1 MIPMIDLTPFN
12 TLRVHAQANNLVEVN
27 GSSQITQLSI
37 NQHLLLLGHGA
48 NVLFVDNYPGTVA
61 KIKLGGKKV
70 ASQSENSVVVEVAAG
85 EDWHQLV
92 MWSVDNNWSGMENMA
107 LIPGT
112 AGAAAVGNIAA
123 YGQNQ
128 EDIFVKLTAVDL
140 ETGKSAEF
148 SKQDCQFAY
157 RESRFKHSQTK
168 YLVTSVTYE
177 LSKTAHFDTSYHS
190 RYESLSAELP
200 NTKQLTPK
208 DVAEAVIRLRRKK
221 LPDPDKVGTAGSF
234 FKNPVVG
241 KDKYMSLKSHIPQLQ
256 AYPPTKLKYEDESEW
271 MGSVNKVK
279 VPAGRLLD
287 ELGWKGKRVGNV
299 GTHPTHALTV
309 VNYGDATGREIY
321 DFSESMR
328 EDIKKNFGIDLEY
341 EVEIISAGK

>member
-1 MIPMIDLTPFN
+1 MIDLTPLN
-12 TLRVHAQANNLVEVN
+12 TLRVHAQANGLVKVN
-27 GSSQITQLSI
+27 DLSQIAQLPTDQS
-37 NQHLLLLGHGA
+37 LLLLGHGA
-48 NVLFVDNYPGTVA
+48 NVLFVDDYPGTVA
-61 KIKLGGKKV
+61 KINLGGKKV
-70 ASQSENSVVVEVAAG
+70 VSQSNDSVIAEVAAG

-92 MWSVDNNWSGMENMA
+92 IWSVDNNWSGMENMA

-128 EDIFVKLTAVDL
+128 EDIFVKLTAVNL
-140 ETGKSAEF
+140 ETGKSEEF
-148 SKQDCQFAY
+148 GKQDCQFAY
-157 RESRFKHSQTK
+157 RESRFKHGHTK
-168 YLVTSVTYE
+168 YLVTSVTYQ

-200 NTKQLTPK
+200 SKKQLTPK
-208 DVAEAVIRLRRKK
+208 DVAGAVIRLRRKK

-234 FKNPVVG
+234 FKNPVVD
-241 KDKYMSLKSHIPQLQ
+241 KDKYLSLKSQVPQLQ
-256 AYPPTKLKYEDESEW
+256 AYPPTKLKYENESEW
-271 MGSVNKVK
+271 MGSVNEVK

-309 VNYGDATGREIY
+309 VNYGNATGREIF
-321 DFSESMR
+321 DFSESMKA
-328 EDIKKNFGIDLEY
+328 DIKKNFGINLEY
-341 EVEIISAGK
+341 EVEIISDEK